1 MKNFRYFF
9 FIILSIFFQSL
20 SSIFGK
26 FVALTITNATLFVI
40 ITNGFYILSLVCLFL
55 QAIVWQ
61 QVLIHYPLSFAF
73 PFMSLANFIILFA
86 SAILFHEGITFNNII
101 GLLLIS
107 VGIVVASKQ
116 KIRWDLT

>member
-1 MKNFRYFF
+1 
-9 FIILSIFFQSL
+9 
-20 SSIFGK
+20 
-26 FVALTITNATLFVI
+26 
-40 ITNGFYILSLVCLFL
+40 
-55 QAIVWQ
+55 
-61 QVLIHYPLSFAF
+61 
-73 PFMSLANFIILFA
+73 MSLANFIILFA